1 MNKNEEIILIELF
14 QPFAQYRNPFTFYY
28 AQTYPLPPKST
39 IIGML
44 QNAVGDWYGYKRW
57 YKNEKGEDKNLWW
70 DNLKVS
76 IHGGFESV
84 FWNYQQLIKGDVT
97 LEKLNNV
104 ITLWNQK
111 LPLYNNGIKSQ
122 RTPVYQQE
130 LFNGHLFIF
139 LKGKKDLIDEIEN
152 ALKNPQKILYLG
164 RSEDVI
170 FIKNIYDESD
180 FQYNKKPDVK
190 SYLRLLC
197 PTYIKQ
203 KLKRDNDSEEE
214 FPIKN
219 EKFPVYSITTKVIF
233 SNNGIPVTNKA
244 QISKET
250 ERIPDFETVIYT
262 GMDYIVLLNSPIV
275 VEYFKLGNKTF
286 KIPEEFGWI

>member
-1 MNKNEEIILIELF
+1 MSKKTICIELF

-84 FWNYQQLIKGDVT
+84 FWNYQQLIKGNVT
-97 LEKLNNV
+97 LKKFNDV
-104 ITLWNQK
+104 ITLWNQN
-111 LPLYNNGIKSQ
+111 LPLYNEGIRSQ
-122 RTPVYQQE
+122 RSPVYQQE
-130 LFNGHLFIF
+130 LFNGHLYIF
-139 LKGKKDLIDEIEN
+139 LKGDKNLIDEIEN

-170 FIKNIYDESD
+170 FIKNVHSEVNWEYRE
-180 FQYNKKPDVK
+180 KEVK
-190 SYLRLLC
+190 NFFRLEY

-203 KLKRDNDSEEE
+203 DK

-219 EKFPVYSITTKVIF
+219 EKFPVYSIPIKVIF
-233 SNNGIPVTNKA
+233 SNHGKPITNKS
-244 QISKET
+244 QISKHT
-250 ERIPDFETVIYT
+250 ERIPKFETVIYT
-262 GMDYIVLLNSPIV
+262 GTDYIVSLQNSISL
-275 VEYFKLGNKTF
+275 EYFKLADKTF
-286 KIPEEFGWI
+286 KIPEGFGWI